1 MLARISTFGLCG
13 LEAYPVVIETD
24 ISPGLPFITVVGLPD
39 NAVKESRERIRAA
52 IKNSGFEFPSQRI
65 TINLAPADTKKQGP
79 CYDLAIALGVLAA
92 QGLVPLDALSPYAF
106 LGELSLDGRIQPVQ
120 GALSIALAAASTN
133 CLGLIVP
140 FENAK
145 EAALAGCPVFPARH
159 LNEVVAFLMDPKTLH
174 AVKTDFEL
182 LLKNPH
188 QNRLDFSEVKA
199 QQYIKR
205 GLEVAAAGGHN
216 VILIGA
222 PGSGKTMLAK
232 RLTTILPD
240 MTPAEVLQ
248 STQIHSVAGLLKN
261 TEGIITQRPF
271 RAPHHTASDMAII
284 GGGSG
289 PRPGEVTLAHN
300 GVLFLDEFLEFNRHV
315 LEVLRQPLED
325 GYVTIARS
333 RGVSRFPTRFMLIA
347 AMNPCPCG
355 WRDVHGK
362 TCRCSTLQVERYRQK
377 ISGPLLDRI
386 DIHLHALP
394 LKTRE
399 LVDAPLEE
407 SSTAIKE
414 RTTKARQIQWQR
426 FKGLPVLCNAQMESP
441 HLRNFCVLSKE
452 AKEILY
458 GAMEELKFSARA
470 HDKILKV
477 SRTVSDLAGSENILP
492 EHIAEAVGYRSL
504 DRATF

>member
-1 MLARISTFGLCG
+1 
-13 LEAYPVVIETD
+13 
-24 ISPGLPFITVVGLPD
+24 
-39 NAVKESRERIRAA
+39 
-52 IKNSGFEFPSQRI
+52 
-65 TINLAPADTKKQGP
+65 
-79 CYDLAIALGVLAA
+79 
-92 QGLVPLDALSPYAF
+92 
-106 LGELSLDGRIQPVQ
+106 
-120 GALSIALAAASTN
+120 
-133 CLGLIVP
+133 
-140 FENAK
+140 
-145 EAALAGCPVFPARH
+145 
-159 LNEVVAFLMDPKTLH
+159 
-174 AVKTDFEL
+174 
-182 LLKNPH
+182 
-188 QNRLDFSEVKA
+188 LDFSEVKA
-199 QQYIKR
+199 QQCIKR
-205 GLEVAAAGGHN
+205 GLEIAAAGGHN

-248 STQIHSVAGLLKN
+248 TTQIHSVAGLLKN
-261 TEGIITQRPF
+261 ADGIITQRPF
-271 RAPHHTASDMAII
+271 RAPHHTASDVAII
-284 GGGSG
+284 GGGNG

-333 RGVSRFPTRFMLIA
+333 KGSLRFPTRFMLIA

-355 WRDVHGK
+355 WKDVAGK
-362 TCRCSTLQVERYRQK
+362 ACRCSPLQVEKYRHK

-407 SSTAIKE
+407 SSAIIKE
-414 RTTKARQIQWQR
+414 RTTKARQAQWQR
-426 FKGLPVLCNAQMESP
+426 FKGQPVLCNAHMESS

-452 AKEILY
+452 AKGILMK
-458 GAMEELKFSARA
+458 AMEELKFSARA

-477 SRTVSDLAGSENILP
+477 SRSIADLAGSETIEA

-504 DRATF
+504 DRAAF